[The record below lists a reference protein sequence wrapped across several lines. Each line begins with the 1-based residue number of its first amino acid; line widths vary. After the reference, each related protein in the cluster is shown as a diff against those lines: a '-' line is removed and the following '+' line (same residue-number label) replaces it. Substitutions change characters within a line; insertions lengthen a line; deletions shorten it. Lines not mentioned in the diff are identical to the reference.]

1 MSLTLRVATIRDVA
15 RRRGVPFHRRESS
28 KLELASPR
36 TRTHRCR
43 PCQSCTVRCMRPQNG
58 GLSGRLD
65 LVSDDVEALTRL
77 EQNVDG
83 VTVAVWNHSQASVFG
98 SVPTHRVCQ
107 AWFGRTIGPEG
118 LYGEARRSVDQRLKS
133 LLGNGRWH
141 VIDRRPTRWAA
152 APSPVRPPRYFALTA
167 TDPDQVRYWLSDDR
181 VDALTSTVATTLTPF
196 DLRLF
201 ARPRSRIGATV
212 VRNLVDTARRL
223 M

>member
-1 MSLTLRVATIRDVA
+1 
-15 RRRGVPFHRRESS
+15 
-28 KLELASPR
+28 
-36 TRTHRCR
+36 
-43 PCQSCTVRCMRPQNG
+43 MRPQSAG
-58 GLSGRLD
+58 SPGRLD
-65 LVSDDVEALTRL
+65 LVSDDVEAHTRS
-77 EQNVDG
+77 EQNIDG

-133 LLGNGRWH
+133 LIGNGRWH
-141 VIDRRPTRWAA
+141 VIDRRPKRWAA
-152 APSPVRPPRYFALTA
+152 ASLPIRSPRYFALTA
-167 TDPDQVRYWLSDDR
+167 TDPDQVRYWLSDER
-181 VDALTSTVATTLTPF
+181 VDALTNTVATTLTPF

-201 ARPRSRIGATV
+201 ARPRSRITGTL